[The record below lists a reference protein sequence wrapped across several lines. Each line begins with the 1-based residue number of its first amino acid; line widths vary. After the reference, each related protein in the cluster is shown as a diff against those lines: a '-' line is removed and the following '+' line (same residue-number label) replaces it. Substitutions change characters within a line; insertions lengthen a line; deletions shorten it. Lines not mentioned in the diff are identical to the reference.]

1 MVKTHVETCGN
12 QWFLLWSPKTWQR
25 RGIRRSQRLLQ
36 RLQRT
41 PRAAAAAGA
50 AQAPGTAGRG
60 NFLPSPCL
68 KREIYMV
75 SCFSCFFLGV
85 RRSQHFTRLHSMM
98 LHWFLLIFIVP
109 VIATAM
115 NSRGS
120 ARWRAATSKWFAG
133 RWCWSCRMSPVSS
146 RYLDGD
152 CWWGLGKA
160 CGTWLCVCFFWGREH
175 KLLLVTSFDRSLSYL
190 FNEIIPV
197 NIPCWPPFLK
207 TVQLTWRYIE
217 GEIDWSIYT

>member
-68 KREIYMV
+68 KREIYMI

-98 LHWFLLIFIVP
+98 LHWFLLIFILP
-109 VIATAM
+109 VIATAQRP
-115 NSRGS
+115 NVAAPPGEEQRLRNDSPADDAGAAGCHQS
-120 ARWRAATSKWFAG
+120 AAATWTGIAG
-133 RWCWSCRMSPVSS
+133 GAWVRHVAP
-146 RYLDGD
+146 G
-152 CWWGLGKA
+152 
-160 CGTWLCVCFFWGREH
+160 CFFFGGEGRREH

-207 TVQLTWRYIE
+207 TVQLT
-217 GEIDWSIYT
+217 